1 MINTSPAPSSSPYN
15 GGHLRKR
22 SKGEGWG
29 EGSMQRM
36 PRESHRQKGI
46 TVMGGKRCL
55 VEQRFDGFNAAVSSG
70 ARDRLSVLSF

>member
-1 MINTSPAPSSSPYN
+1 
-15 GGHLRKR
+15 
-22 SKGEGWG
+22 
-29 EGSMQRM
+29 MQRM